1 MNSAIQ
7 QIVGK
12 VQNHESRLKVLEGKC
27 GKCDTPSLKDEDVKK
42 IVEESNKKFVDEE
55 HVENTFQKYIQ
66 AEHNMTNQLSANQ
79 KAFNEKFEQMTDKIA
94 SVLAELDSVRSENNE
109 LTNKLSALEAHHNA
123 LTISHNELKDSLNS
137 E

>member
-12 VQNHESRLKVLEGKC
+12 VQNHESRIKVLEEKC
-27 GKCDTPSLKDEDVKK
+27 GKCDTPSLKEEDVKK
-42 IVEESNKKFVDEE
+42 IVDESNKDFVNDE

-79 KAFNEKFEQMTDKIA
+79 KAFNERFEEMNDKL
-94 SVLAELDSVRSENNE
+94 SKVLGELDSVRSENND
-109 LTNKLSALEAHHNA
+109 LTSKLSALEAHHNA
-123 LTISHNELKDSLNS
+123 LTIAHNELKDSVSS